1 MLRAA
6 DPSTAARPLARSNL
20 VFCRTARCQAHT
32 ASQESSS
39 RRVILSL
46 GAVALAATPKPAH
59 ALFGFGGGKSEAEIY
74 QEDTAKAIQDARAVL
89 AVPKDDPNRDQ
100 AILDYKYAS

>member
-1 MLRAA
+1 ML
-6 DPSTAARPLARSNL
+6 
-20 VFCRTARCQAHT
+20 
-32 ASQESSS
+32 QESSS

-74 QEDTAKAIQDARAVL
+74 QEDTVGCLINYDFAYTYVRRMYAYLLPGWVL
-89 AVPKDDPNRDQ
+89 SLKEMVL
-100 AILDYKYAS
+100 LDTD